1 MQEIDFSD
9 EIEKLEVKK
18 HSLYL
23 NFINDLS
30 NQSLFINQQSAGTKS
45 EIEQFSEN
53 YWNLFKDLQGKLL
66 QMYNQEM
73 TFYINESKDTQ
84 TKTIRDK
91 INQKIV
97 QNMVE
102 VLNLQILF
110 KALTNL
116 FQHFRDAQ
124 GSSNTAGPEVNSTL
138 KFRDMSPIDIRIF
151 K

>member
-73 TFYINESKDTQ
+73 TFYINESKDT
-84 TKTIRDK
+84 
-91 INQKIV
+91 
-97 QNMVE
+97 
-102 VLNLQILF
+102 
-110 KALTNL
+110 
-116 FQHFRDAQ
+116 
-124 GSSNTAGPEVNSTL
+124 
-138 KFRDMSPIDIRIF
+138 
-151 K
+151 